1 MPCSSAQRE
10 VRLPGKT
17 GVGTAACWQGVK
29 RAGVHCRGPWPSSQS
44 KTRNQQAQRPA
55 TSNQQKSRDRNTLLP
70 EFSPPQAK
78 APCSWHTPW
87 ALRLSRELKSLPRG
101 AGDPMVWGG
110 VPELPIQEACS
121 IVLLST
127 TEFWGPAG
135 VSASPVPGD
144 LSDHPSGSLQS
155 TRATNRLRQPL
166 FVQGLGF
173 PVRLFHLDLLLQVFS
188 PSHEIL
194 NLSVKQLPPPAWGLR
209 CQQQ

>member
-1 MPCSSAQRE
+1 M
-10 VRLPGKT
+10 
-17 GVGTAACWQGVK
+17 GTAACWQGVK

-155 TRATNRLRQPL
+155 TSCGGEVGSVSLGSLAKEAKSRAAPVFIPPRVKGQTPGQDSQLRT
-166 FVQGLGF
+166 
-173 PVRLFHLDLLLQVFS
+173 DSDS
-188 PSHEIL
+188 PS
-194 NLSVKQLPPPAWGLR
+194 LSRVSASQ
-209 CQQQ
+209 